1 MITARFAPVES
12 MCVLLVLLDPALVVL
27 NPTAE
32 NQFANLDQ
40 TSRASPEPHCAP
52 ADQKQRLI
60 GFVSQS
66 ALIPLRGHGFQQARC
81 PSMAYY
87 LNRVLSFAHLA
98 RTALRA
104 SGAERFLRR
113 CGRFAPAV
121 LSCAWRLLC
130 LTSFGQRSAHSVTV
144 KPVTVAA
151 VGLLSPGSFVTW
163 LPHSDVFSGRKR
175 SLACVLPGPKP
186 ARLSALDTRRS
197 SVLPFVSVAA
207 FGGALE

>member
-1 MITARFAPVES
+1 

-151 VGLLSPGSFVTW
+151 VRCRRAVLLHGFHI
-163 LPHSDVFSGRKR
+163 LM
-175 SLACVLPGPKP
+175 SLAVESGLWRAFCLVLSQNGFQ
-186 ARLSALDTRRS
+186 R
-197 SVLPFVSVAA
+197 
-207 FGGALE
+207 